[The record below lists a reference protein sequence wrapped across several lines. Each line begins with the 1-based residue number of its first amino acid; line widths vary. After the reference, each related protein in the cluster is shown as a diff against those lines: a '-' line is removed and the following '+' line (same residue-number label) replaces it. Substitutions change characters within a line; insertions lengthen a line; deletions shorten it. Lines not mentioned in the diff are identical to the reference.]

1 MKIKTLR
8 VITAA
13 ALFAAALPASAFG
26 SLGSIISSFWVADNW
41 WSYAFGVARDAT
53 YIYWVTTERAPYH
66 LYYRNPGGGGGGSV
80 FIGTFPA
87 GHADADASVLG
98 PGYFADIYREGTSG
112 PFSIT
117 DFDIHTGSA
126 VASWARFNDIQG
138 YAYNPARRIRYV
150 GNKNGYVYRYN
161 AAGSLLGSFPAPE
174 GISGLA
180 ATNEFAGS
188 RGEYIIVTKAHYWY
202 VFTAQGVE
210 IARVRFPWEFGSI
223 GESACGPGYPS
234 EYGTTLWCIALD
246 KDYDSYVCQIS
257 LHNATALT
265 PASVGKI
272 KALFR

>member
-1 MKIKTLR
+1 MRRGSGSLF
-8 VITAA
+8 
-13 ALFAAALPASAFG
+13 FAAALALAPGLAFG

-53 YIYWVTTERAPYH
+53 YICWVTTERAPYC
-66 LYYRNPGGGGGGSV
+66 LYYRNPAGGGGMT
-80 FIGTFPA
+80 FIGKFPA
-87 GHADADASVLG
+87 GHGDADVSVLG

-112 PFSIT
+112 PYSIT
-117 DFDIHTGSA
+117 DFDVHTGSA
-126 VASWARFNDIQG
+126 VASWTPLGSMQG
-138 YAYNPARRIRYV
+138 YAYNPALGIRYV
-150 GNKNGYVYRYN
+150 GGEYGYVHRYN
-161 AAGSLLGSFPAPE
+161 AAGSLLSSFPTAGPV
-174 GISGLA
+174 GLA

-210 IARVRFPWEFGSI
+210 IARVRFPWEFGGI

-246 KDYDSYVCQIS
+246 KDFDSYVCQIS
-257 LHNATALT
+257 LHNATAVA

-272 KALFR
+272 KALNR